1 MQKDVYAVI
10 GSPVAHSLSPLIH
23 ETLYKRYHIPAVYLP
38 IELQKENVAVFFK
51 DYAKALNLKGV
62 NVTMPL
68 KEEVLPL
75 LDHLDSASS
84 FLQSV
89 NTIDL
94 KTSTG
99 YTTDGSGFVAS
110 LNTSGFT
117 LSGKQVVMIGCG
129 AAGRSIAY
137 ALCRQD
143 IASLTLLNRTEEK
156 AKALAKRLGAPNT
169 SGRALSALESCIEHC
184 DLLINTTNLG
194 MEGSQGFNDLS
205 FLEKAKPACHVY
217 DIVYHPRE
225 TKLLTTAKAL
235 GLSGQNGLSMLI
247 HQAFDA
253 FALWF
258 SIQPTGSD
266 FKKIQLTLEQE
277 LN

>member
-23 ETLYKRYHIPAVYLP
+23 ETLYERYHIPAVYLP

-110 LNTSGFT
+110 LKTSGFT

-169 SGRALSALESCIEHC
+169 SGRALSALESCMEHC

-194 MEGSQGFNDLS
+194 MAGSQDFNDLS
-205 FLEKAKPACHVY
+205 FLEKAKTTCHVY
-217 DIVYHPRE
+217 DIVYHPKE
-225 TKLLTTAKAL
+225 TQLLKRAKAL
-235 GLSGQNGLSMLI
+235 GLTRQNGLSMLI

-253 FALWF
+253 FTLWF
-258 SIQPTGSD
+258 SLSPNQD
-266 FKKIQLTLEQE
+266 DLKKVQYIIERE
-277 LN
+277 LH

>member
-1 MQKDVYAVI
+1 MPKDVYAVI
-10 GSPVAHSLSPLIH
+10 GSPIAHSLSPLIH
-23 ETLYKRYHIPAVYLP
+23 ETLYQIYHIPAVYLP
-38 IELQKENVAVFFK
+38 IELQPNNVGRFLT
-51 DYAKALNLKGV
+51 DYAKSLNLKGV

-68 KEEVLPL
+68 KEEVVPL
-75 LDHLDSASS
+75 LDHLDGASS

-89 NTIDL
+89 NTIAL
-94 KTSTG
+94 QTNTG

-110 LNTSGFT
+110 LKRAGFS

-137 ALCRQD
+137 ALSRRD

-156 AKALAKRLGAPNT
+156 AKALAKNLDAQYV
-169 SGRALSALESCIEHC
+169 SGKALTDLITTMKDC

-194 MEGSQGFNDLS
+194 MAGSRDFDDLS
-205 FLEKAKPACHVY
+205 FLENAKPTCHVY
-217 DIVYHPRE
+217 DIVYHPSE
-225 TKLLTTAKAL
+225 TRLLKKAKAL
-235 GLSGQNGLSMLI
+235 GLSRQNGLSMLI

-258 SIQPTGSD
+258 SIPPTTED
-266 FKKIQLTLEQE
+266 FHAVQLALTNILH
-277 LN
+277 